1 MRLFLEEVNV
11 LFIKFLKIL
20 FDEEVVLAEGL
31 LLGAG
36 S

>member
-1 MRLFLEEVNV
+1 LFFKEVNV
-11 LFIKFLKIL
+11 LLTKLLKIL
-20 FDEEVVLAEGL
+20 FDEEVVLAERL